1 VRREEA
7 EGTHLL
13 NLGIGLPPTEL
24 RPAVRDAL
32 ADADADADAGGQSRG
47 ALLVMEEIPAAVFPL
62 VARRIGH
69 WPGIPFS
76 LITREPAHLDTFH
89 RSGIDRFV
97 AVHTDVEAAERQQ
110 TIPIRRWALRAH
122 NRGRA

>member
-7 EGTHLL
+7 VGTHLL

-32 ADADADADAGGQSRG
+32 ADAGGQSRG

-110 TIPIRRWALRAH
+110 TIPIRRWALRAP